1 MVYQAFKNVVKVN
14 MMFGRLVHSSTA
26 LSAAVAMAI
35 ARDLNKESFN
45 VVPVVGD
52 GAIVGGESLEALNHL
67 GSINNKVILILND
80 NQMSIPKSIG
90 GMNNFLNNVRMSN
103 TI

>member
-1 MVYQAFKNVVKVN
+1 
-14 MMFGRLVHSSTA
+14 
-26 LSAAVAMAI
+26 MAI
-35 ARDLNKESFN
+35 ARDLNKESFSI
-45 VVPVVGD
+45 VPVVGD

-80 NQMSIPKSIG
+80 NQMSISKSIG

-103 TI
+103 TYNKMKDDYRSILQHGKLGESVYKDYKIY

>member
-1 MVYQAFKNVVKVN
+1 
-14 MMFGRLVHSSTA
+14 
-26 LSAAVAMAI
+26 MAI
-35 ARDLNKESFN
+35 ARDLNKESFS

-80 NQMSIPKSIG
+80 NKENAVFP
-90 GMNNFLNNVRMSN
+90 NSN
-103 TI
+103 TSFLLSGIYFPPPIKYSFSHSSAFTFIKL

>member
-1 MVYQAFKNVVKVN
+1 
-14 MMFGRLVHSSTA
+14 
-26 LSAAVAMAI
+26 MAI
-35 ARDLNKESFN
+35 ARDLNKESFS

-80 NQMSIPKSIG
+80 NQMSISKSIG

-103 TI
+103 TYNKMKDDYRSILQHGKLEKVFIKLQNILKTL